1 MSSGKE
7 LVGDEGV
14 INSTQMGSRR
24 EQAMF
29 KQDLEVAHD
38 FAKGR
43 QWLDGM
49 YNREEE
55 QAMGT
60 DLPGGLPGS
69 PELKQSGTRR

>member
-7 LVGDEGV
+7 PVGGEGV

-43 QWLDGM
+43 Q
-49 YNREEE
+49 
-55 QAMGT
+55 
-60 DLPGGLPGS
+60 
-69 PELKQSGTRR
+69 